1 MFYTLTAWSRMS
13 NCACLPRLGLVA
25 CLLLT
30 AGCGNDPDLLAFGAR
45 ELPGTVDADYLTAR
59 PFSVSPDASML
70 VFATPLVPEQH
81 DGEVLEFDRG
91 RLESFRILDL
101 ETGSKTAFPTL
112 PPTHSEMLERYGL
125 LHEAPCWNAD
135 SHTLLFRTRS
145 RSYLKLGPLH
155 ADPTWSL
162 VREAPAGLDPECGK
176 RSAPFIGSR
185 AVGRFRV
192 ERPDGKALRVRHAE
206 SSKVLFEVRPEG
218 ANTQVT
224 VSDARLS
231 PGGDRLAIVYSRG
244 LGSFTG
250 KAHAAVVSTRAD
262 DAPARP
268 LGSGVLIVDWL
279 DQRRLVGYARPDG
292 RREYALFT
300 WMLD

>member
-1 MFYTLTAWSRMS
+1 MS

-192 ERPDGKALRVRHAE
+192 E
-206 SSKVLFEVRPEG
+206 G

>member
-1 MFYTLTAWSRMS
+1 MS

-91 RLESFRILDL
+91 RDPQRDAGTVRPAARS
-101 ETGSKTAFPTL
+101 TL
-112 PPTHSEMLERYGL
+112 LERGFPYAAVSNPL
-125 LHEAPCWNAD
+125 TKLPEARSSACRPDLVAGPG
-135 SHTLLFRTRS
+135 SAGRARS
-145 RSYLKLGPLH
+145 R
-155 ADPTWSL
+155 
-162 VREAPAGLDPECGK
+162 
-176 RSAPFIGSR
+176 
-185 AVGRFRV
+185 VGRFRV

-206 SSKVLFEVRPEG
+206 SSQVLFEVRPEG